1 MIDILRGRFTIRGE
15 FFVISGFIII
25 TCLFLLYTKY
35 QDPSQLVPQ
44 SIDSIQRF
52 AFMFYVV
59 FLAAFGLIGLGMY
72 KFHKEKNNTLGLFG
86 KIATLTWNDK
96 SRKIFVSCIFIY
108 GVFFSFLSGT
118 LVYQPELVFSYHYG
132 VNIPSVELIPC
143 CDTVGYMPLILIYLT
158 EHVGL
163 QIIPINLLLQIIVSY
178 LVALNV
184 SLVFAANSI
193 SKKRR
198 SIGSIGAATG
208 LFIAC
213 PTCAG
218 SAVSLILGPIAGI
231 TASIVLG
238 QLQTLFIA
246 ISIPI
251 LLYSP
256 FFLVRR
262 ISRLSDECN

>member
-1 MIDILRGRFTIRGE
+1 MVETLRGRFNIRGK
-15 FFVISGFIII
+15 FLIILGFITI
-25 TCLFLLYTKY
+25 TILFLLYSKY

-44 SIDSIQRF
+44 SIDSVQRL
-52 AFMFYVV
+52 AFMFYVI
-59 FLAAFGLIGLGMY
+59 FLTAFGLIGFGMY
-72 KFHKEKNNTLGLFG
+72 KFHQENINTPSLLGR
-86 KIATLTWNDK
+86 IATLTWNVK
-96 SRKIFVSCIFIY
+96 SRKIFVSCFIIY
-108 GVFFSFLSGT
+108 GIFFTLLSGT
-118 LVYQPELVFSYHYG
+118 LVYQPELIFSYHYG

-143 CDTVGYMPLILIYLT
+143 CDTVGYMPLVLVYIT
-158 EHVGL
+158 EHIGL

-184 SLVFAANSI
+184 SLVAATSNI
-193 SKKRR
+193 SRKRR
-198 SIGSIGAATG
+198 SVGSIGAATG

-218 SAVSLILGPIAGI
+218 SAISLFLGPIAGI

-251 LLYSP
+251 LFYSP
-256 FFLVRR
+256 FFIVKR
-262 ISRLSDECN
+262 ISRSSNNC